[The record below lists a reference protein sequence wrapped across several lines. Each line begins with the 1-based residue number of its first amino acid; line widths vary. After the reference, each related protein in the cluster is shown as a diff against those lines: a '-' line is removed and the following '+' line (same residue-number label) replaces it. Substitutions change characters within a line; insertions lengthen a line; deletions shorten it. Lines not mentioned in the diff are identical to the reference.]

1 MVRRRSLE
9 NYDPDNKRYNDEVLE
24 REGFNLFC
32 DVVGL
37 SYDVSV
43 ASLLVS
49 ASSSLWR
56 VVIVRVVLFFGPVGI
71 NISTNNYTFL
81 GQKVCVFDIWIK
93 PKEIYD
99 L

>member
-49 ASSSLWR
+49 ASSSL
-56 VVIVRVVLFFGPVGI
+56 
-71 NISTNNYTFL
+71 
-81 GQKVCVFDIWIK
+81 
-93 PKEIYD
+93 
-99 L
+99 